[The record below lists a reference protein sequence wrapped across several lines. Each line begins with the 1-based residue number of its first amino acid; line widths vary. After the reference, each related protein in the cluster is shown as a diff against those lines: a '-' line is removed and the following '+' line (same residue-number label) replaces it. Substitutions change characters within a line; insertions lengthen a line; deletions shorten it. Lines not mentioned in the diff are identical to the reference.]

1 VRVRW
6 AFVVAAAPSPVADSR
21 LCALSGAPQFIPV
34 EAGAV
39 VRTDAPVDVAMVGGD
54 V

>member
-1 VRVRW
+1 MRVRW

-21 LCALSGAPQFIPV
+21 LCALSGTPQFIPV

-39 VRTDAPVDVAMVGGD
+39 RTDAPVAMVGGD